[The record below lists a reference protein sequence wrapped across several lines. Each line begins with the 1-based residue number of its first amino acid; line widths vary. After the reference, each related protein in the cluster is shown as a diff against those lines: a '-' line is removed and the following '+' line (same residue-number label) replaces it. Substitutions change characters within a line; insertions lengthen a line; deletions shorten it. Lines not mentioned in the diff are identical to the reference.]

1 MAFVSSQAL
10 AVELVEDSDFERQ
23 HVGNGK
29 VANTSNTWA
38 LKTGLL
44 SGVYNPTE
52 SQYINESAQNN
63 VAYVNAKGK
72 IAQTLQAPLLMGK
85 TYTVT
90 MDVGWSNTDN
100 FISYEARLLVD
111 KAVIPITMT
120 GDLEEGRFVQV
131 TGSLTTDA
139 SHQEAI
145 DSKEKIILELY
156 NPNPEESVVHFD
168 NISVEVTDTI
178 PKPNTD
184 TDGDGMTDNWETQY
198 GFDPFNANDANED
211 TDNDN
216 ATNLEEFNAQ
226 TNPLE
231 SSDFPD
237 EYTYVNKGNTRIEGA
252 MRLLPQTSEPFAC
265 NVDHSAAMYFDSTL
279 QQTLICDGTS
289 WNEFQGAQGEQGDT
303 GEQGVPGE
311 KGDTGEQGIQGIQ
324 GLKGDK
330 GDKGDTGEQGIQG
343 LKGDKGDK
351 GDTGEQGVQGLKG
364 DKGDKGDTGEQGIQ
378 GLKGDKGD
386 KGDTGEQG
394 IQGIQG
400 LKGDKGDKGDTGEQG
415 IQGIQGDK
423 GDKGD
428 KGDTGEQGPPGA
440 GAWVDGNNRVSTNVS
455 VGIGNTTP
463 AAALDVAG
471 NVIANDPTANNH
483 LTTKS
488 YVDTQIASATAKTCV
503 PTQISS
509 FPETSGDV
517 SVSGSGYVTGLSYVE
532 ATNGSRSSLFR
543 GATVTVDGLSGRVNP
558 TITSTWVNAP
568 GDQLLNGL
576 APMNSRF
583 NTGFSFSADWS
594 INGSQFS
601 ETMVVVYYCLEQ

>member
-1 MAFVSSQAL
+1 MKCGTKRSINGNPANFKSVNKLTNTKLTYLKNTAPLSLALMAFVSSQAL
-10 AVELVEDSDFERQ
+10 AVELVEDSGFERQ

-44 SGVYNPTE
+44 SGLYNPTE

-100 FISYEARLLVD
+100 FISYEAHLLVD

-145 DSKEKIILELY
+145 DSKAKIILELY
-156 NPNPEESVVHFD
+156 NPNPAESVVHFD

-211 TDNDN
+211 TDEDG

-237 EYTYVNKGNTRIEGA
+237 EYVYVNKGNTRIEGA
-252 MRLLPQTSEPFAC
+252 MRLLPQTSEPFTC
-265 NVDHSAAMYFDSTL
+265 NADHTGAMYFDSTL

-289 WNEFQGAQGEQGDT
+289 WNEFQGVQGEQGEKGDIGAPGKDGIDGT
-303 GEQGVPGE
+303 PGINGKDGKDGLDGEKGE
-311 KGDTGEQGIQGIQ
+311 KGDTGAPGKDGIDGKDGRD
-324 GLKGDK
+324 GLDGEKGEKGDK
-330 GDKGDTGEQGIQG
+330 GE
-343 LKGDKGDK
+343 
-351 GDTGEQGVQGLKG
+351 
-364 DKGDKGDTGEQGIQ
+364 
-378 GLKGDKGD
+378 
-386 KGDTGEQG
+386 
-394 IQGIQG
+394 
-400 LKGDKGDKGDTGEQG
+400 
-415 IQGIQGDK
+415 
-423 GDKGD
+423 
-428 KGDTGEQGPPGA
+428 TGEQGPPGA
-440 GAWVDGNNRVSTNVS
+440 GAWVDGNNRVSTSVS
-455 VGIGNTTP
+455 VGIGNTNP

-488 YVDTQIASATAKTCV
+488 YVDTQIASAAAKTCV

-583 NTGFSFSADWS
+583 NTGFSFNADWS